1 MARTALSPDALTAA
15 LTQLPGWTGDA
26 AGIRRELRFDS
37 YEAGVAFAVR
47 VALHAQRVDH
57 HPDLLIGWQ
66 RVEVSY
72 VTHDAGGVT
81 ARDIDAAK
89 AVEAMLASR

>member
-1 MARTALSPDALTAA
+1 MPRTALSAEALTAA
-15 LTQLPGWTGDA
+15 LHDLPAWTGDA
-26 AGIRRELRFDS
+26 SGIRREMRFDS

-57 HPDLLIGWQ
+57 HPDLLISWQ
-66 RVEVSY
+66 RVEVRY

-81 ARDIDAAK
+81 ARDVDAAK
-89 AVEAMLASR
+89 DVDAMLSSR